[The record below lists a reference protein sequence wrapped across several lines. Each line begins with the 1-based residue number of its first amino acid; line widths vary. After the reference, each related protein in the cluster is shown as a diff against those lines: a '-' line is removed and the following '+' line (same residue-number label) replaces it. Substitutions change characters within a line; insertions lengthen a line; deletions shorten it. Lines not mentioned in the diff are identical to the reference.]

1 MNTNLPP
8 IPAPWRWTKHGPF
21 EILYEGS
28 VPRLALQWRL
38 GCWEVSHA
46 DGTVIRDG
54 VLTERLPAV
63 LATVLPRLRL
73 EVTE

>member
-1 MNTNLPP
+1 
-8 IPAPWRWTKHGPF
+8 
-21 EILYEGS
+21 
-28 VPRLALQWRL
+28 
-38 GCWEVSHA
+38 VSHA

>member
-1 MNTNLPP
+1 
-8 IPAPWRWTKHGPF
+8 
-21 EILYEGS
+21 
-28 VPRLALQWRL
+28 
-38 GCWEVSHA
+38 
-46 DGTVIRDG
+46 VIRDG